1 MQEVMFFSQ
10 HPPWGITRLFLNFV
24 GCFVIGHDFYWRV
37 LTGCFPPLQH
47 VWSENEDCLPFL
59 QRAQD
64 YISACGRKSLVQV
77 LDEVFSSFRPVSES
91 RELVACP
98 KLQLFYTT
106 NNQFDLPVFTL
117 KSFLVESFGLCDDS
131 AYNDVILTPASQLL
145 DLPDTDDTETFEQYH
160 TNVEEEPE
168 TDHQQLAVSQQ

>member
-1 MQEVMFFSQ
+1 MEFEQLIDTAEEWCSGNPFELIAAECSDER
-10 HPPWGITRLFLNFV
+10 RL
-24 GCFVIGHDFYWRV
+24 DFYAEPRFSFYV
-37 LTGCFPPLQH
+37 LCPDANCDTDSFH

-64 YISACGRKSLVQV
+64 YISACGRKSFVQV
-77 LDEVFSSFRPVSES
+77 LDEVFSSFRP
-91 RELVACP
+91 
-98 KLQLFYTT
+98 
-106 NNQFDLPVFTL
+106 
-117 KSFLVESFGLCDDS
+117 
-131 AYNDVILTPASQLL
+131 LL